1 MIGAVFLSEGIQKF
15 LYPAELG
22 AGRFQKIGLPNPEF
36 LAPFVGFF
44 EIACGR
50 LAVIPLLI
58 ISSTAILTT
67 KVPMLLQKGF
77 WPAAHEIRVDY
88 CMWLGALF
96 LFVTGAGSLSVDARI
111 VKPRRR
117 MSKTMM
123 P

>member
-88 CMWLGALF
+88 CMWLGAFF
-96 LFVTGAGSLSVDARI
+96 LFVTGAGSLSVDARV
-111 VKPRRR
+111 VKARRR
-117 MSKTMM
+117 TSKTMM

>member
-44 EIACGR
+44 EIACGILVILGFVTR

-58 ISSTAILTT
+58 ISSRAILTT
-67 KVPMLLQKGF
+67 KVPLLLQKGF
-77 WPAAHEIRVDY
+77 WTAAHEIRVDFA
-88 CMWLGALF
+88 CG
-96 LFVTGAGSLSVDARI
+96 
-111 VKPRRR
+111 
-117 MSKTMM
+117 
-123 P
+123 